1 MALSSCHSSDINEY
15 LDLSAS
21 LIPDCL
27 DEKRVSVS
35 SRDTPLV
42 SGRSQARTPPP
53 PAVSPAYRRKVAGR
67 PSLSTRLRKV
77 ADTSRLV
84 AQLVPVARLMA
95 EALHHPGW
103 TSLLITQG
111 SVPRPGEKLARYRQR
126 ETSAMIG
133 PREEELDG
141 EMNWKLMEMEMR
153 DKVTK
158 VILVK
163 RIVRRVSLEMMNIP
177 KIQNKKLIPD
187 VSEANQMLVE
197 DGSPA
202 MTRMEAE

>member
-1 MALSSCHSSDINEY
+1 
-15 LDLSAS
+15 
-21 LIPDCL
+21 
-27 DEKRVSVS
+27 
-35 SRDTPLV
+35 
-42 SGRSQARTPPP
+42 
-53 PAVSPAYRRKVAGR
+53 
-67 PSLSTRLRKV
+67 
-77 ADTSRLV
+77 
-84 AQLVPVARLMA
+84 
-95 EALHHPGW
+95 
-103 TSLLITQG
+103 
-111 SVPRPGEKLARYRQR
+111 
-126 ETSAMIG
+126 MIG

-177 KIQNKKLIPD
+177 KTQNKKLIPD
-187 VSEANQMLVE
+187 VSGANQMLVE

>member
-35 SRDTPLV
+35 SSDTPLV

-53 PAVSPAYRRKVAGR
+53 PAVSPAYRRKVA
-67 PSLSTRLRKV
+67 
-77 ADTSRLV
+77 DTSRLV

-95 EALHHPGW
+95 EALHQPGW

-177 KIQNKKLIPD
+177 KTQNKKLIPD

>member
-1 MALSSCHSSDINEY
+1 
-15 LDLSAS
+15 
-21 LIPDCL
+21 
-27 DEKRVSVS
+27 
-35 SRDTPLV
+35 
-42 SGRSQARTPPP
+42 
-53 PAVSPAYRRKVAGR
+53 
-67 PSLSTRLRKV
+67 
-77 ADTSRLV
+77 
-84 AQLVPVARLMA
+84 
-95 EALHHPGW
+95 
-103 TSLLITQG
+103 
-111 SVPRPGEKLARYRQR
+111 
-126 ETSAMIG
+126 MIG

-177 KIQNKKLIPD
+177 KTQNKKLIPD